1 LGKGYRVL
9 AVGKLILCKGRLS
22 DTPYYIVGLGM
33 NIYSIEELC
42 YYFVKDAYIL
52 DKDIM
57 DEALCDYISDELGL
71 DEIGYA
77 LKSLISR
84 GASLG
89 QFVTTLLDMTGYLEE
104 EEQAVIKRVLVD
116 NASLSFAEKRKKR
129 ADNLLE
135 AKKFT
140 RAIDEYQYMINRME
154 KSEDPEMY
162 SLILHNIGVAYA
174 RLFMYDKASYYFKE
188 ATLLNDDRE
197 ILIHYLQSLRMTMR
211 REAYERFVLR
221 MGYSDSVINEA
232 EERLAEAKSVKS
244 NSEYAKEIEAI
255 KELRSEG
262 HISKYYNSIE
272 KTFNSWKQ
280 EYRDQMI
287 ARSAR

>member
-1 LGKGYRVL
+1 MS
-9 AVGKLILCKGRLS
+9 KLILCKGRLAEI
-22 DTPYYIVGLGM
+22 PYYIVGLGM
-33 NIYSIEELC
+33 NVYSIEELC

-52 DKDIM
+52 DNDIM
-57 DEALCDYISDELGL
+57 DIKLCEYIGQELL
-71 DEIGYA
+71 LPEIADA
-77 LKSLISR
+77 LKSLVLR

-89 QFVTTLLDMTGYLEE
+89 QFVTTLLNMTGYLEE
-104 EEQAVIKRVLVD
+104 EELAKIKQVLVD

-129 ADNLLE
+129 ADNLLV

-140 RAIDEYQYMINRME
+140 RAIDEYQYMLNRMK
-154 KSEDPEMY
+154 KSDDPEMY

-188 ATLLNDDRE
+188 AAEINNDKE
-197 ILIHYLQSLRMTMR
+197 IVIHYLQSLRMIMK

-221 MGYSDSVINEA
+221 MGYSDSIIREA
-232 EERLAEAKSVKS
+232 EDRLSEAKSGKID
-244 NSEYAKEIEAI
+244 SEYYREIEDI
-255 KELRSEG
+255 KELRAEG
-262 HISKYYNSIE
+262 HISAYYNRIE
-272 KTFNSWKQ
+272 KTFARWKQ

>member
-1 LGKGYRVL
+1 MS
-9 AVGKLILCKGRLS
+9 KLILCKGRLS
-22 DTPYYIVGLGM
+22 ENPYYIVGLGM
-33 NIYSIEELC
+33 NVYSIEELC

-52 DKDIM
+52 DNDIM
-57 DEALCDYISDELGL
+57 DVFLCDYIAQELML
-71 DEIGYA
+71 PEIGDA
-77 LKSLISR
+77 LKSLIVR

-89 QFVTTLLDMTGYLEE
+89 QFVTTLLNMTGYLEE
-104 EEQAVIKRVLVD
+104 EELAKIKQVLVD

-140 RAIDEYQYMINRME
+140 RAIDEYQYMLNRMK

-188 ATLLNDDRE
+188 ASVLNDDRE
-197 ILIHYLQSLRMTMR
+197 ILIHYLQSLRMTMKK
-211 REAYERFVLR
+211 EAYERFVLR
-221 MGYSDSVINEA
+221 MGYADSIIREA
-232 EERLAEAKSVKS
+232 EDRLSEAKMQKS
-244 NSEYAKEIEAI
+244 TSDYAQEIEEIKDLRADGRISEYYRRIEQTFAK
-255 KELRSEG
+255 
-262 HISKYYNSIE
+262 
-272 KTFNSWKQ
+272 WKQ